1 MIEYSKGSMADLKEL
16 KTLWIAS
23 FNDTLKGFKTFM
35 KNNKNKMR
43 IYVAKDGNRTV
54 AMLYHIP
61 CKFLEYKAHYLY
73 GAATESKYRNRGI
86 MKNLIDF
93 SLEECQNFR

>member
-35 KNNKNKMR
+35 KNNKNK
-43 IYVAKDGNRTV
+43 NEN
-54 AMLYHIP
+54 L
-61 CKFLEYKAHYLY
+61 C
-73 GAATESKYRNRGI
+73 SKGR
-86 MKNLIDF
+86 
-93 SLEECQNFR
+93 

>member
-35 KNNKNKMR
+35 KEKQQKQNEN
-43 IYVAKDGNRTV
+43 
-54 AMLYHIP
+54 L
-61 CKFLEYKAHYLY
+61 C
-73 GAATESKYRNRGI
+73 SKGR
-86 MKNLIDF
+86 
-93 SLEECQNFR
+93 

>member
-35 KNNKNKMR
+35 K
-43 IYVAKDGNRTV
+43 VAQKRRDET
-54 AMLYHIP
+54 
-61 CKFLEYKAHYLY
+61 C
-73 GAATESKYRNRGI
+73 
-86 MKNLIDF
+86 
-93 SLEECQNFR
+93 